1 MLTRYLSAGAFPTS
15 GAQAALESLASTG
28 VSEVAVT
35 ELDIEGASPED
46 YVNVSISLIKL
57 H

>member
-1 MLTRYLSAGAFPTS
+1 MLTRYLSTGVFPTS